1 MKKICSS
8 RLRSSDNLEQM
19 EKLPSPAA
27 IRKLLPLSPV
37 LKKKITSYRREV
49 AEIICGENPSRRLL
63 AITGPCSIHNPDSA
77 LLYAEKLRELSGKIE
92 KEFFLLMRVY
102 FEKPRTT
109 TGWKGLIYDPDL
121 NGEYNIAKGIL
132 TARKLML
139 EIAEK
144 GLPIATELLDP
155 VTAPYLEDIVSW
167 AGIGARTVESP
178 THRQFA
184 SGISI
189 PIGFKN
195 GTDGNVQIAIDA
207 IRTARAPHSYIG
219 MLPSGHGGVF
229 RTRGNPYGHLVLRGS
244 SHGINYDAVG
254 IGEAKRKLATI
265 PNPPRI
271 LVDCSHG
278 NSAKDYKRQKIA
290 FQDVIIQCRAGERG
304 IAGIMLE
311 SNLKEGKQNLYEG
324 IPPHPE
330 LSVTDG
336 CISFDETS
344 LLLLQASAILKNLKD
359 LPPEVEFTLP
369 NLSSPSKKELKRELP
384 HDGTIAY
391 LGPDGTFSQLAA
403 RSRFGSPEG
412 KNYQYLP
419 CRDIRTVFE
428 NIQEGKADIG
438 VLPIE
443 NSTSGVVT
451 QTLDLLLKYPLKIT
465 EEFAIPIHQ
474 CLLANC
480 GKNEIKTLFAHPQS
494 RSQCLSFLNNNLPNV
509 EILEVESNALAAEMA
524 AKFPGSAALG
534 CESAAEIYHLKIL
547 EKNIADTSGNMTRFL
562 VVGRE
567 EAIPTQRDK
576 TSICFCIADKTGA
589 LYSCLEPFY
598 RHNITLTMIESRP
611 SRHQRWEY
619 LFYVDLLG
627 SRQDP
632 EVAAALRELENNT
645 SFVKIFGSYPSLVK
659 E

>member
-1 MKKICSS
+1 MKKIVSS
-8 RLRSSDNLEQM
+8 RLRSSANLEQM

-27 IRKLLPLSPV
+27 VRKLLPLSPA
-37 LKKKITSYRREV
+37 LKKRITAYRKEV
-49 AEIICGENPSRRLL
+49 AEIICGENSARKLL

-77 LLYAEKLRELSGKIE
+77 LRYAEKLRELAQKVSG
-92 KEFFLLMRVY
+92 EFFILMRVY

-121 NGEYNIAKGIL
+121 NGEYNIGKGIM

-184 SGISI
+184 SGLSI

-229 RTRGNPYGHLVLRGS
+229 RTRGNPNGHLVLRGS

-254 IGEAKRKLATI
+254 IGEAKRKLTTL
-265 PNPPRI
+265 PDPPRI

-278 NSAKDYKRQKIA
+278 NSAKDYKRQRIA

-304 IAGIMLE
+304 IAGVMLE
-311 SNLKEGKQNLYEG
+311 SYLMEGKQNLYDG
-324 IPPHPE
+324 IAPHPE
-330 LSVTDG
+330 ISITDG
-336 CISFDETS
+336 CISFDETN

-359 LPPEVEFTLP
+359 LPPEMEFTP
-369 NLSSPSKKELKRELP
+369 IAPADPAKETLRELP
-384 HDGTIAY
+384 PNGTIAY

-412 KNYQYLP
+412 KSYTYLP

-428 NIQEGKADIG
+428 SILEGKADTG

-480 GKNEIKTLFAHPQS
+480 PQNKIKTLFAHPQS
-494 RSQCLSFLNNNLPNV
+494 RSQCSSFLRNNLPNV
-509 EILEVESNALAAEMA
+509 EVLEVESNALAAEMA
-524 AKFPGSAALG
+524 AKTPGSAALG
-534 CESAAEIYHLKIL
+534 CESASEIYKLNII

-562 VVGRE
+562 IVDKE
-567 EAIPTQRDK
+567 EAAPTKRDK
-576 TSICFCIADKTGA
+576 TSICFCIADRTGA
-589 LYSCLEPFY
+589 LYSCLEPFH
-598 RHNITLTMIESRP
+598 RHHITLTMIESRP

-627 SRQDP
+627 NKQDP
-632 EVAAALRELENNT
+632 EVAAALRELEANT